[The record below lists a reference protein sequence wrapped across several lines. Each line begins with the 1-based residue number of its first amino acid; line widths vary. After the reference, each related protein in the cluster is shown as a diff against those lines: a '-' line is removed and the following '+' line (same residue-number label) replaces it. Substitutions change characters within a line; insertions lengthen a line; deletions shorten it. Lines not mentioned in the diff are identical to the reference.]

1 MRRPLVAGNW
11 KLNGCRKSNQALL
24 KALRAGL
31 PAERSFD
38 VLVGPPFV
46 YLAEIVTALAGS
58 NILVGAQNVSAE
70 RPGAFTGEVSA
81 GMLRDVGCTHVI
93 VGHSERRSLYAESDE
108 IVARKFAAARA
119 AGLAPIFCVG
129 ETLQERQRGVTAE
142 VVERQLAAVLDSMP
156 VSELAGGIIAY
167 EPVWAI
173 GTGQTASPQQ
183 AQEVHAL
190 IRGLVAARD
199 ARIAAG
205 LRILYGGSVK
215 GSNAAALFSQPDID
229 GGLVGGA
236 SLDPVDFLRICDAAL
251 EMSQ

>member
-11 KLNGCRKSNQALL
+11 KLNGSRERNQALL

-31 PAERSFD
+31 PADRSFD

-46 YLAEIVTALAGS
+46 YLAETVTTLAGS
-58 NILVGAQNVSAE
+58 GILVGAQNVSAE
-70 RPGAFTGEVSA
+70 RDGAFTGEISA
-81 GMLRDVGCTHVI
+81 DMLRDVGCTHVI
-93 VGHSERRSLYAESDE
+93 VGHSERRSLYVESDE

-119 AGLAPIFCVG
+119 AGLVPILCVG
-129 ETLQERQRGVTAE
+129 ETLEERQRGVTAE
-142 VVERQLAAVLDSMP
+142 IVERQLAAVLDSMP

-183 AQEVHAL
+183 AQEVHAM
-190 IRGLVAARD
+190 IRGLVAACD
-199 ARIAAG
+199 ARIAGG